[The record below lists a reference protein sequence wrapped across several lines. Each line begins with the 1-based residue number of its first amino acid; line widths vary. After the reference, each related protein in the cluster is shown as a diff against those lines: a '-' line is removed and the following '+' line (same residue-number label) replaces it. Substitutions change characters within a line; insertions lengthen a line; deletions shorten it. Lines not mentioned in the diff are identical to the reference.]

1 MYFCSHYGFMI
12 TSLTWVKFHWFIDHF
27 LFNKGTHGTV
37 PFRGN
42 QKEKIVL
49 LGWETLNCDLRT
61 VFGFTQFTIIYKI
74 FETNCSFHVKLRT
87 TGKNQFLFFLKIFT
101 CTNSMKFFCFLFFL
115 VEHSGPLIGE
125 NTVCVT
131 WGLSFF
137 VFLCGQ
143 LGPTSGENAVG
154 SEVFLIT

>member
-1 MYFCSHYGFMI
+1 MIFFICYFCSHYGFMI

-61 VFGFTQFTIIYKI
+61 VFPSRHTDQKCTYKTFIKGRSYLVQFGNMERRPNRNVLWTFDVVRLKDVFRSLI
-74 FETNCSFHVKLRT
+74 
-87 TGKNQFLFFLKIFT
+87 FFLPY
-101 CTNSMKFFCFLFFL
+101 SL
-115 VEHSGPLIGE
+115 E
-125 NTVCVT
+125 NK
-131 WGLSFF
+131 
-137 VFLCGQ
+137 
-143 LGPTSGENAVG
+143 NYKDKY
-154 SEVFLIT
+154 